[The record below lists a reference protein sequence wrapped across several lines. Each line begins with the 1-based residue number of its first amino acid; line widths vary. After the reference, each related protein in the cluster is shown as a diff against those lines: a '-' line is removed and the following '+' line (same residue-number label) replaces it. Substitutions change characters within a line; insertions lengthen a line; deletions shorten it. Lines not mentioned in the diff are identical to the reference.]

1 MLLLCCFY
9 LSSSRICFFSNILS
23 HIQLLSVPRGYFD
36 FPPFFRSCPGRRGR
50 LDRKVLKGAMDP
62 WKLLDFGLN
71 ECGAIYSCFPTIML
85 RYKLLLGSKCKTVS
99 FIEQIGWRPSYSSRW
114 VIQSWWKLVFQEDK
128 FSKNGHAGG
137 KFCGTPSYNA
147 SKGQILKSATSGWAA
162 LPGLTFFAD
171 FFTFQ
176 WLFQL
181 SLAYFPSLT
190 PAVLRTYSW
199 KLSNTLLLLE
209 HIPRYV
215 SHLWPIICLPC

>member
-1 MLLLCCFY
+1 M
-9 LSSSRICFFSNILS
+9 
-23 HIQLLSVPRGYFD
+23 
-36 FPPFFRSCPGRRGR
+36 
-50 LDRKVLKGAMDP
+50 LKGAMDP

-147 SKGQILKSATSGWAA
+147 SKGQILKSATSGWAT

-190 PAVLRTYSW
+190 PAVLHTYSW
-199 KLSNTLLLLE
+199 KLSNLLLLLE

-215 SHLWPIICLPC
+215 SHLWPNRQWKTYVFLVRLWLCQSYSDTGQCQWSDCFAKWQYAKHISF